1 MEQSIRDRID
11 WEPPFPPEEYAARRQ
26 KVREA
31 MARDGVDGLLV
42 TGAADVNY
50 LTGYDQIWH
59 SYLNI
64 IGIFLRA
71 EDGASLFFDN
81 DGHIV
86 LQSTTPD
93 TGEVVVLPRGAAAS
107 HVPLIA
113 EAIQARG
120 WAKGRIALQPW
131 CYGPHP
137 SLLAAIGDR
146 LAATGAATGTATG
159 AAGAEIAD
167 GSTIVEDVRL
177 IKSPREVA
185 VMREAGRMADLAMAA
200 ARDVLAPGLRETD
213 VDAAFTAAL
222 MGNGC
227 GYPGIR
233 SMVGSGPRSGA
244 HHGPATHRR
253 IKEGDIVHIDF
264 CASLHRYHV
273 NLSRSFAV
281 GPADE
286 RWHEL
291 MDKAAGCIDAVIEG
305 VVPGE
310 SMARVQEVADAYTD
324 AQGLRSYVWMIGG
337 YTLGIAMPP
346 DWCGR
351 HRPKPREDVPI
362 PLLEPGLV
370 FNYENQFDVF
380 EGWPGGT
387 GAAYIETFLVSE
399 EGLELLSA
407 LPRNLVTAGA

>member
-1 MEQSIRDRID
+1 MNRNIRDLID
-11 WEPPFPPEEYAARRQ
+11 WEQPFPLEEYAERRR
-26 KVREA
+26 KVRAA
-31 MARDGVDGLLV
+31 MAREGIDGIFV

-59 SYLNI
+59 SYLTI
-64 IGIFLRA
+64 IGLYLGA
-71 EDGASLFFDN
+71 DEDAALFFDN

-86 LQSTTPD
+86 LHSTMATD
-93 TGEVVVLPRGAAAS
+93 DEVEVLPRGAAVS

-113 EAIQARG
+113 EAIRKRG

-137 SLLAAIGDR
+137 SLLAAIGER
-146 LAATGAATGTATG
+146 LA
-159 AAGAEIAD
+159 AAGAEVAEIVEIVD
-167 GSTIVEDVRL
+167 GSTLVEDVRL
-177 IKSPREVA
+177 VKSPREVE
-185 VMREAGRMADLAMAA
+185 VMREAGRIADLAMAA
-200 ARDVLAPGLRETD
+200 ARDAIRPGIRETD
-213 VDAAFTAAL
+213 VEAAFTAVL
-222 MGNGC
+222 LESGC
-227 GYPGIR
+227 GIPGIR

-253 IKEGDIVHIDF
+253 LVAGDVVHIDF

-281 GPADE
+281 GEADP
-286 RWHEL
+286 RWHDL
-291 MDKAAGCIDAVIEG
+291 MDKAAGCIDAVLEA
-305 VVPGE
+305 VKPGE
-310 SMARVQEVADAYTD
+310 SLARVQEVADAYTD
-324 AQGLRSYVWMIGG
+324 AEGLRPYVWLIGG

-346 DWCGR
+346 DWVGR

-362 PLLEPGLV
+362 PDLEPGIV

-387 GAAYIETFLVSE
+387 GAAYIETFLATE
-399 EGLELLSA
+399 DGLELLSE
-407 LPRNLVTAGA
+407 LPRNLVVARA

>member
-1 MEQSIRDRID
+1 MHQNIRDRSD
-11 WEPPFPPEEYAARRQ
+11 WEQPFPPEDYAERRSQ
-26 KVREA
+26 VRA
-31 MARDGVDGLLV
+31 ALARDGVDGLLV

-71 EDGASLFFDN
+71 DEDASLFFDN

-86 LQSTTPD
+86 LHATMATAD
-93 TGEVVVLPRGAAAS
+93 EVEVLPRGAAVS
-107 HVPLIA
+107 HVPLVA
-113 EAIQARG
+113 EAIRARG

-131 CYGPHP
+131 CHGPHP
-137 SLLAAIGDR
+137 TLLAAIGER
-146 LAATGAATGTATG
+146 LA
-159 AAGAEIAD
+159 AAGAEVAD
-167 GSTIVEDVRL
+167 GSSLVEDVRL

-185 VMREAGRMADLAMAA
+185 VMREAGRVADLAMAA
-200 ARDVLAPGLRETD
+200 ARDAIQPGLRETD
-213 VDAAFTAAL
+213 VDAALTAAM
-222 MGNGC
+222 MGDGC

-253 IKEGDIVHIDF
+253 LKAGDVVHIDF

-281 GPADE
+281 GPADP
-286 RWHEL
+286 RWHDL
-291 MDKAAGCIDAVIEG
+291 MDKAAGCIDAVLEA
-305 VVPGE
+305 VTPGD
-310 SMARVQEVADAYTD
+310 SMSRVQEVADAYTD
-324 AQGLRSYVWMIGG
+324 SQGLRPYVWLIGG

-346 DWCGR
+346 DWVGR
-351 HRPKPREDVPI
+351 HRPKPREDVPV
-362 PLLEPGLV
+362 PDLQPGIV

-387 GAAYIETFLVSE
+387 GAAYIETFLVTE
-399 EGLELLSA
+399 DGLELLSK
-407 LPRNLVTAGA
+407 LPRNLVVAGS

>member
-1 MEQSIRDRID
+1 MQQNIRNQID
-11 WEPPFPPEEYAARRQ
+11 WQQPFPTEEYAERRAR
-26 KVREA
+26 VRA
-31 MARDGVDGLLV
+31 ALAAAGLDGILV
-42 TGAADVNY
+42 TGPADVCY

-59 SYLNI
+59 AYLNL

-71 EDGASLFFDN
+71 EADETLFFDN
-81 DGHIV
+81 DGHRV
-86 LQSTTPD
+86 LQATTPD
-93 TGEVVVLPRGAAAS
+93 IGEVLVMPRGAAVS

-113 EAIQARG
+113 EAIRERG

-137 SLLAAIGDR
+137 SLLEAIGAR
-146 LAATGAATGTATG
+146 LE

-167 GSTIVEDVRL
+167 GSVLVEDARL
-177 IKSPREVA
+177 VKSPREIA
-185 VMREAGRMADLAMAA
+185 VVREAGRVADLAMAA
-200 ARDVLAPGLRETD
+200 ARDALEPGLRETD
-213 VDAAFTAAL
+213 VDAVFTGAL
-222 MGNGC
+222 MQNGC

-233 SMVGSGPRSGA
+233 SMVGSGARSGA

-253 IKEGDIVHIDF
+253 LKAGDIVHIDF

-281 GPADE
+281 GVVDS

-291 MDKAAGCIDAVIEG
+291 MDKAAGCIDAVLEG
-305 VVPGE
+305 VKPGE
-310 SMARVQEVADAYTD
+310 SMTRVQEVADAYTD
-324 AQGLRSYVWMIGG
+324 SQGLRDYAWLIGG

-346 DWCGR
+346 DWVGR

-362 PLLEPGLV
+362 PDLKPGIV

-387 GAAYIETFLVSE
+387 GAAYIETFLVGE
-399 EGLELLSA
+399 DGLELLSK
-407 LPRNLVTAGA
+407 LPRNLVAAGG

>member
-1 MEQSIRDRID
+1 MQQSIRDRID
-11 WEPPFPPEEYAARRQ
+11 WEQPFPPEEYAVRRE

-31 MARDGVDGLLV
+31 MAREGIDGILV

-71 EDGASLFFDN
+71 DEESTLFFDN

-93 TGEVVVLPRGAAAS
+93 IGEVVVMPRGAAVS
-107 HVPLIA
+107 HVPLVA
-113 EAIQARG
+113 EAIRARG

-137 SLLAAIGDR
+137 TLLAAIGER
-146 LAATGAATGTATG
+146 LADATAD
-159 AAGAEIAD
+159 GAEIAAITD
-167 GSTIVEDVRL
+167 GSTLVEDVRL

-185 VMREAGRMADLAMAA
+185 VMREAGRVADLAMAA
-200 ARDVLAPGLRETD
+200 ARDALEPGLRETD
-213 VDAAFTAAL
+213 VDAALTAAL

-253 IKEGDIVHIDF
+253 LKRGDVVHIDF

-281 GPADE
+281 GPADP

-291 MDKAAGCIDAVIEG
+291 MDKAAGCIDAVLES
-305 VVPGE
+305 VKPGE
-310 SMARVQEVADAYTD
+310 SMTRVQEVADAYTD
-324 AQGLRSYVWMIGG
+324 AQGLRPHVWLIGG

-346 DWCGR
+346 DWVGR

-362 PLLEPGLV
+362 PLLEPGIV

-387 GAAYIETFLVSE
+387 GAAYIETFLVTE
-399 EGLELLSA
+399 DGLELLSK
-407 LPRNLVTAGA
+407 LPRNLVTAGN

>member
-1 MEQSIRDRID
+1 MQQSIRDRID
-11 WEPPFPPEEYAARRQ
+11 WEQPFPPEEYAERRRQ
-26 KVREA
+26 VREA
-31 MARDGVDGLLV
+31 MAREGIDGILV

-71 EDGASLFFDN
+71 DEAATLFFDN

-93 TGEVVVLPRGAAAS
+93 IEEVVVMPRGAAVS
-107 HVPLIA
+107 HVPLVA
-113 EAIQARG
+113 EAIRARG

-137 SLLAAIGDR
+137 TLLAAIGER
-146 LAATGAATGTATG
+146 LADATADGAEI
-159 AAGAEIAD
+159 AEIAD
-167 GSTIVEDVRL
+167 GSTLVEDVRL

-185 VMREAGRMADLAMAA
+185 VMREAGRVADLAMAA
-200 ARDVLAPGLRETD
+200 ARDALEPGLRETD
-213 VDAAFTAAL
+213 VDAALTAAM

-253 IKEGDIVHIDF
+253 LKRGDVVHIDF

-281 GPADE
+281 GPADP

-291 MDKAAGCIDAVIEG
+291 MDKAAGCIDAVLES
-305 VVPGE
+305 VKPGE
-310 SMARVQEVADAYTD
+310 SMTRVQEVADAYTD
-324 AQGLRSYVWMIGG
+324 AQGLRPHVWLIGG

-346 DWCGR
+346 DWVGR

-362 PLLEPGLV
+362 PLLEPGIV

-387 GAAYIETFLVSE
+387 GAAYIETFLVTE
-399 EGLELLSA
+399 DGLELLSK
-407 LPRNLVTAGA
+407 LPRNLVTAGE

>member
-11 WEPPFPPEEYAARRQ
+11 WEQPFPPEEYAERRG
-26 KVREA
+26 KVRVA
-31 MARDGVDGLLV
+31 MARDGIDGILV
-42 TGAADVNY
+42 TGAADLNY

-59 SYLNI
+59 AHVTI
-64 IGIFLRA
+64 IGLFLRA
-71 EDGASLFFDN
+71 EDDASLFFDN

-93 TGEVVVLPRGAAAS
+93 VGEVVVMPRGAAAS

-113 EAIQARG
+113 ESIRARG

-137 SLLAAIGDR
+137 SLLEAIGDR
-146 LAATGAATGTATG
+146 LAE
-159 AAGAEIAD
+159 AGAEIAD
-167 GSTIVEDVRL
+167 GSTLVEDVRL

-185 VMREAGRMADLAMAA
+185 VVREAGRVADLAMAA
-200 ARDVLAPGLRETD
+200 ARDALEPGLRETD
-213 VDAAFTAAL
+213 VDAAFTAAM

-253 IKEGDIVHIDF
+253 LKQGDIVHIDF
-264 CASLHRYHV
+264 CASLHRYHA

-281 GPADE
+281 GQADE
-286 RWHEL
+286 RWVDL
-291 MDKAAGCIDAVIEG
+291 MDKAAGCIDTVMQAVR
-305 VVPGE
+305 PGE
-310 SMARVQEVADAYTD
+310 SMARVQEVADTYTD
-324 AQGLRSYVWMIGG
+324 AQGLRPYVWMIGG

-351 HRPKPREDVPI
+351 HRPQPREDVPI
-362 PLLEPGLV
+362 PILEPGIV

-399 EGLELLSA
+399 DGLELLSQ

>member
-1 MEQSIRDRID
+1 MQQSIRDQID
-11 WEPPFPPEEYAARRQ
+11 WEQPFPPEEYAERRRQ
-26 KVREA
+26 VREA
-31 MARDGVDGLLV
+31 MAREGIDGILV

-71 EDGASLFFDN
+71 DEESTLFFDN

-93 TGEVVVLPRGAAAS
+93 IGEAVVLPRGAAAS

-113 EAIQARG
+113 DAIQKRG

-137 SLLAAIGDR
+137 TLLEAIGER
-146 LAATGAATGTATG
+146 LAAAGAAIT
-159 AAGAEIAD
+159 D
-167 GSTIVEDVRL
+167 GSTLVEDVRL
-177 IKSPREVA
+177 IKSPREVT
-185 VMREAGRMADLAMAA
+185 VMREAGRVADLAMAA
-200 ARDVLAPGLRETD
+200 ARDALEPGLRETD
-213 VDAAFTAAL
+213 VDAALTAAL

-253 IKEGDIVHIDF
+253 LKAGDVVHIDF

-281 GPADE
+281 GPADP

-291 MDKAAGCIDAVIEG
+291 MDKAAGCIDAILESVK
-305 VVPGE
+305 PGE
-310 SMARVQEVADAYTD
+310 SMTRVQEVADAYTD
-324 AQGLRSYVWMIGG
+324 SQGLRPHVWLIGG

-346 DWCGR
+346 DWVGR

-362 PLLEPGLV
+362 PLLEPGIV

-387 GAAYIETFLVSE
+387 GAAYIETFLVTE
-399 EGLELLSA
+399 DGLELLSR
-407 LPRNLVTAGA
+407 LPRNLVTAGE

>member
-1 MEQSIRDRID
+1 MQQSIRDRID
-11 WEPPFPPEEYAARRQ
+11 WEQPFPTEEYAERRRQ
-26 KVREA
+26 VRAA
-31 MARDGVDGLLV
+31 MARDGIDGILV

-71 EDGASLFFDN
+71 EEESTLFFDN

-93 TGEVVVLPRGAAAS
+93 IDEVVVMPRGAAVS
-107 HVPLIA
+107 HVPLVA
-113 EAIQARG
+113 EAIRARG

-137 SLLAAIGDR
+137 TLLEAIGER
-146 LAATGAATGTATG
+146 LS
-159 AAGAEIAD
+159 AAGAAITD
-167 GSTIVEDVRL
+167 GSTMVEDVRL

-185 VMREAGRMADLAMAA
+185 VMREAGRVADLAMAA
-200 ARDVLAPGLRETD
+200 ARDAIQPGLRETD
-213 VDAAFTAAL
+213 VDAALTAAM
-222 MGNGC
+222 MGDGC

-253 IKEGDIVHIDF
+253 LKAGDVVHIDF

-281 GPADE
+281 GPADP
-286 RWHEL
+286 RWHDL
-291 MDKAAGCIDAVIEG
+291 MDKAAGCIDAVLEA
-305 VVPGE
+305 VTPGD

-324 AQGLRSYVWMIGG
+324 SQGLRSYVWLIGG

-346 DWCGR
+346 DWVGR
-351 HRPKPREDVPI
+351 HRPKPREDVPV
-362 PLLEPGLV
+362 PDLEPGIV

-387 GAAYIETFLVSE
+387 GAAYIETFLVTE
-399 EGLELLSA
+399 DGLELLSK
-407 LPRNLVTAGA
+407 LPRTLVIAGS

>member
-1 MEQSIRDRID
+1 MQQSIRDRID
-11 WEPPFPPEEYAARRQ
+11 WEQPFPPEEYAERRRQ
-26 KVREA
+26 VREA
-31 MARDGVDGLLV
+31 MAREGIDGILV

-71 EDGASLFFDN
+71 DEAATLFFDN

-93 TGEVVVLPRGAAAS
+93 IEEVVVMPRGAAVS
-107 HVPLIA
+107 HVPLVA
-113 EAIQARG
+113 EAIRARG

-137 SLLAAIGDR
+137 TLLAAIGER
-146 LAATGAATGTATG
+146 LADATAD
-159 AAGAEIAD
+159 GAEIAAITD
-167 GSTIVEDVRL
+167 GSTLVEDVRL

-185 VMREAGRMADLAMAA
+185 VMREAGRVADLAMAA
-200 ARDVLAPGLRETD
+200 ARDALEPGLRETD
-213 VDAAFTAAL
+213 VDAALTAAL

-253 IKEGDIVHIDF
+253 LKRGDVVHIDF

-281 GPADE
+281 GPVDP

-291 MDKAAGCIDAVIEG
+291 MDKAAGCIDAVLEA
-305 VVPGE
+305 VQPGE

-324 AQGLRSYVWMIGG
+324 AQGLRPYAWLIGG

-346 DWCGR
+346 DWVGR

-362 PLLEPGLV
+362 PLLEPGIV

-387 GAAYIETFLVSE
+387 GAAYIETFLVTE
-399 EGLELLSA
+399 DGLELLSK
-407 LPRNLVTAGA
+407 LPRNLVTAGE

>member
-1 MEQSIRDRID
+1 MQQSIRDRID
-11 WEPPFPPEEYAARRQ
+11 WEQPFPPEEYAERRRQ
-26 KVREA
+26 VREA
-31 MARDGVDGLLV
+31 MARDGIDGILV

-64 IGIFLRA
+64 IGPFLRA
-71 EDGASLFFDN
+71 EDDAVLFFDN

-93 TGEVVVLPRGAAAS
+93 IGEAVVLPRGAAAS

-113 EAIQARG
+113 DAIQKRG
-120 WAKGRIALQPW
+120 WAKRRIALQPW

-137 SLLAAIGDR
+137 TLLEAIGER
-146 LAATGAATGTATG
+146 LAAAGAAIT
-159 AAGAEIAD
+159 D
-167 GSTIVEDVRL
+167 GSTLVEDVRL

-185 VMREAGRMADLAMAA
+185 VMREAGRVADLAMAA
-200 ARDVLAPGLRETD
+200 ARDALEPGLRETD
-213 VDAAFTAAL
+213 VDAALTAAL

-253 IKEGDIVHIDF
+253 LKAGDVVHIDF

-281 GPADE
+281 GPADP

-291 MDKAAGCIDAVIEG
+291 MDKAAGCIDAILESVK
-305 VVPGE
+305 PGE
-310 SMARVQEVADAYTD
+310 SMTRVQEVADAYTD
-324 AQGLRSYVWMIGG
+324 SQGLRPHVWLIGG

-346 DWCGR
+346 DWVGR

-362 PLLEPGLV
+362 PLLEPGIV

-387 GAAYIETFLVSE
+387 GAAYIETFLVTE
-399 EGLELLSA
+399 DGLELLSR
-407 LPRNLVTAGA
+407 LPRNLVTAGE

>member
-1 MEQSIRDRID
+1 MQQSIRDRID
-11 WEPPFPPEEYAARRQ
+11 WEQPFPTEEYAERRRQ
-26 KVREA
+26 VRAA
-31 MARDGVDGLLV
+31 MARDGTDGILV

-71 EDGASLFFDN
+71 EEESTLFFDN

-93 TGEVVVLPRGAAAS
+93 IDEVVVMPRGAAVS
-107 HVPLIA
+107 HVPLVA
-113 EAIQARG
+113 EAIRARG

-131 CYGPHP
+131 CHGPHP
-137 SLLAAIGDR
+137 TLLAAIGER
-146 LAATGAATGTATG
+146 LA
-159 AAGAEIAD
+159 AAGAEVAD
-167 GSTIVEDVRL
+167 GSTMVEDVRL

-185 VMREAGRMADLAMAA
+185 VMREAGRVADLAMAA
-200 ARDVLAPGLRETD
+200 ARDAIQPGLRETD
-213 VDAAFTAAL
+213 VDAALTAAM
-222 MGNGC
+222 MGDGC

-253 IKEGDIVHIDF
+253 LKAGDVVHIDF

-281 GPADE
+281 GPADP
-286 RWHEL
+286 RWHDL
-291 MDKAAGCIDAVIEG
+291 MDKAAGCIDAVLEA
-305 VVPGE
+305 VTPGD

-324 AQGLRSYVWMIGG
+324 SQGLRSYVWLIGG

-346 DWCGR
+346 DWVGS
-351 HRPKPREDVPI
+351 HRPKPREDVPV
-362 PLLEPGLV
+362 PDLEPGIV

-387 GAAYIETFLVSE
+387 GAAYIETFLVTE
-399 EGLELLSA
+399 DGLELLSK
-407 LPRNLVTAGA
+407 LPRTLVIAGS

>member
-1 MEQSIRDRID
+1 MEQSIRDLID
-11 WEPPFPPEEYAARRQ
+11 WAPPFPPEEYAERRA
-26 KVREA
+26 KVRAA
-31 MARDGVDGLLV
+31 MAREGVDGLFV
-42 TGAADVNY
+42 TGAADLNY

-59 SYLNI
+59 AHVCI
-64 IGIFLRA
+64 IGLFLRA
-71 EDGASLFFDN
+71 EDDASLFFDN

-93 TGEVVVLPRGAAAS
+93 TGEVVVMPRGAAAS

-113 EAIQARG
+113 EAIRVRG
-120 WAKGRIALQPW
+120 WAEGRIALQPW

-137 SLLAAIGDR
+137 SLLQAIGAR
-146 LAATGAATGTATG
+146 LA
-159 AAGAEIAD
+159 AAGAEIVDSSAL
-167 GSTIVEDVRL
+167 VEDVRL
-177 IKSPREVA
+177 VKSPREVA
-185 VMREAGRMADLAMAA
+185 VVREAGRIADLAMAA
-200 ARDVLAPGLRETD
+200 ARDAIRPGIRETD
-213 VDAAFTAAL
+213 VGAAFTAAL
-222 MGNGC
+222 MGHGC

-253 IKEGDIVHIDF
+253 LKEGDIIHVDF

-281 GPADE
+281 GRADS
-286 RWHEL
+286 RWYEL
-291 MDKAAGCIDAVIEG
+291 MDKAAGCIDAVLEA
-305 VVPGE
+305 VKPGE
-310 SMARVQEVADAYTD
+310 STARVQEVADAYTD
-324 AQGLRSYVWMIGG
+324 AQGLRPYVWLIGG

-346 DWCGR
+346 DWVGR
-351 HRPKPREDVPI
+351 HRPQPREDVPI
-362 PLLEPGLV
+362 PLLEPGIV

-399 EGLELLSA
+399 DGLEVLSRF
-407 LPRNLVTAGA
+407 PRTLVTAAA

>member
-1 MEQSIRDRID
+1 MDQSIRDRID
-11 WEPPFPPEEYAARRQ
+11 WEQPFPPEEYAERRRQ
-26 KVREA
+26 VREA
-31 MARDGVDGLLV
+31 MAREGIDGILV

-71 EDGASLFFDN
+71 DEESTLFFDN

-93 TGEVVVLPRGAAAS
+93 IEEVVVMPRGAAVS
-107 HVPLIA
+107 HVPLVA
-113 EAIQARG
+113 EAIRARG

-137 SLLAAIGDR
+137 TLLAAIGER
-146 LAATGAATGTATG
+146 LADAT
-159 AAGAEIAD
+159 AAGGEIAAITD
-167 GSTIVEDVRL
+167 GSTLVEDVRL
-177 IKSPREVA
+177 IKSPRELA
-185 VMREAGRMADLAMAA
+185 VMREAGRVADLAMAA
-200 ARDVLAPGLRETD
+200 ARDVLEPGLRETD
-213 VDAAFTAAL
+213 VDAALTAAM

-253 IKEGDIVHIDF
+253 MKQGDVVHIDF

-281 GPADE
+281 GPADP

-291 MDKAAGCIDAVIEG
+291 MDKAAGCIDAVLES
-305 VVPGE
+305 VKPGE
-310 SMARVQEVADAYTD
+310 SMTRVQEVADAYTD
-324 AQGLRSYVWMIGG
+324 SQGLRPHVWLIGG

-346 DWCGR
+346 DWVGR

-362 PLLEPGLV
+362 PLLEPGIV

-387 GAAYIETFLVSE
+387 GAAYIETFLVTE
-399 EGLELLSA
+399 DGLELLSK

>member
-1 MEQSIRDRID
+1 MQQSIRDRID
-11 WEPPFPPEEYAARRQ
+11 WEQSFPPEEYAVRRE

-31 MARDGVDGLLV
+31 MAREGIDGILV

-71 EDGASLFFDN
+71 DEESTLFFDN

-93 TGEVVVLPRGAAAS
+93 IGEVVVMPRGAAVS
-107 HVPLIA
+107 HVPLVA
-113 EAIQARG
+113 EAIRARG

-137 SLLAAIGDR
+137 TLLAAIGER
-146 LAATGAATGTATG
+146 LADATAD
-159 AAGAEIAD
+159 GAEIAAITD
-167 GSTIVEDVRL
+167 GSTLVEDVRL

-185 VMREAGRMADLAMAA
+185 VMREAGRVADLAMAA
-200 ARDVLAPGLRETD
+200 ARDALEPGLRETD
-213 VDAAFTAAL
+213 VDAALTAAL

-253 IKEGDIVHIDF
+253 LKRGDVVHIDF

-281 GPADE
+281 GPADP

-291 MDKAAGCIDAVIEG
+291 MDKAAGCIDAVLES
-305 VVPGE
+305 VKPGE
-310 SMARVQEVADAYTD
+310 SMTRVQEVADAYTD
-324 AQGLRSYVWMIGG
+324 AQGLRPHVWLIGG

-346 DWCGR
+346 DWVGR

-362 PLLEPGLV
+362 PLLEPGIV

-387 GAAYIETFLVSE
+387 GAAYIETFLVTE
-399 EGLELLSA
+399 DGLELLSK
-407 LPRNLVTAGA
+407 LPRNLVTAGN

>member
-1 MEQSIRDRID
+1 MDQSIRDRID
-11 WEPPFPPEEYAARRQ
+11 WEQPFPPEEYAERRRQ
-26 KVREA
+26 VREA
-31 MARDGVDGLLV
+31 MAREGIDGILV

-71 EDGASLFFDN
+71 DEAATLFFDN

-93 TGEVVVLPRGAAAS
+93 IEEVVVMPRGAAVS
-107 HVPLIA
+107 HVPLVA
-113 EAIQARG
+113 EAIRARG

-137 SLLAAIGDR
+137 TLLAAIGER
-146 LAATGAATGTATG
+146 LADATADGAEI
-159 AAGAEIAD
+159 AEIAD
-167 GSTIVEDVRL
+167 GSTLVEDVRL

-185 VMREAGRMADLAMAA
+185 VMREAGRVADLAMAA
-200 ARDVLAPGLRETD
+200 ARDAIQPGLRETD
-213 VDAAFTAAL
+213 VDAALTAAM
-222 MGNGC
+222 MGDGC

-253 IKEGDIVHIDF
+253 LKRGDVVHIDF

-281 GPADE
+281 GPADP

-291 MDKAAGCIDAVIEG
+291 MDKAAGCIDAVLES
-305 VVPGE
+305 VKPGE
-310 SMARVQEVADAYTD
+310 SMTRVQEVADAYTD
-324 AQGLRSYVWMIGG
+324 AQGLRPHVWLIGG

-346 DWCGR
+346 DWVGR

-362 PLLEPGLV
+362 PLLEPGIV

-387 GAAYIETFLVSE
+387 GAAYIETFLVTE
-399 EGLELLSA
+399 DGLELLSK
-407 LPRNLVTAGA
+407 LPRNLVTAGE

>member
-1 MEQSIRDRID
+1 MDQSIRDRID
-11 WEPPFPPEEYAARRQ
+11 WEQPFPPEEYAERRRQ
-26 KVREA
+26 VREA
-31 MARDGVDGLLV
+31 MAREGIDGILV

-71 EDGASLFFDN
+71 DEESTLFFDN

-93 TGEVVVLPRGAAAS
+93 IEEVVVMPRGAAVS
-107 HVPLIA
+107 HVPLVA
-113 EAIQARG
+113 EAIRARG

-137 SLLAAIGDR
+137 TLLEAIGER
-146 LAATGAATGTATG
+146 LAADATAD
-159 AAGAEIAD
+159 GAEIAAITD
-167 GSTIVEDVRL
+167 GSTLVEDVRL

-185 VMREAGRMADLAMAA
+185 VMREAGRVADLAMAA
-200 ARDVLAPGLRETD
+200 ARDALKPGLRETD
-213 VDAAFTAAL
+213 VDAVFTAAL

-253 IKEGDIVHIDF
+253 IKQGDVVHIDF

-281 GPADE
+281 GPADP

-291 MDKAAGCIDAVIEG
+291 MDKAAGCIDAVLES
-305 VVPGE
+305 VKPGE
-310 SMARVQEVADAYTD
+310 SMTRVQEVADAYTD
-324 AQGLRSYVWMIGG
+324 SQGLRPHVWLIGG

-346 DWCGR
+346 DWVGR

-362 PLLEPGLV
+362 PLLEPGIV

-387 GAAYIETFLVSE
+387 GAAYIETFLVTE
-399 EGLELLSA
+399 DGLELLSR

>member
-1 MEQSIRDRID
+1 MNQSIRALVD
-11 WEPPFPPEEYAARRQ
+11 WEQPFPPEEYVARRRQ
-26 KVREA
+26 VRAA
-31 MARDGVDGLLV
+31 MARDGIDGLLV

-71 EDGASLFFDN
+71 DEAATLFFDN

-93 TGEVVVLPRGAAAS
+93 IEEVVVMPRGAAVS
-107 HVPLIA
+107 HVPLVA
-113 EAIQARG
+113 EAIRARG

-137 SLLAAIGDR
+137 TLLAAIGER
-146 LAATGAATGTATG
+146 LADATAD
-159 AAGAEIAD
+159 GAEIAAITD
-167 GSTIVEDVRL
+167 GSTLVEDVRL

-185 VMREAGRMADLAMAA
+185 VMREAGRVADLAMAA
-200 ARDVLAPGLRETD
+200 ARDALEPGLRETD
-213 VDAAFTAAL
+213 VDAALTAAL

-253 IKEGDIVHIDF
+253 LKRGDVVHIDF

-281 GPADE
+281 GPADP
-286 RWHEL
+286 RWHDL
-291 MDKAAGCIDAVIEG
+291 MDKAAGCIDAVLEA
-305 VVPGE
+305 VTPGD

-324 AQGLRSYVWMIGG
+324 SQGLRSYVWLIGG

-346 DWCGR
+346 DWVGR
-351 HRPKPREDVPI
+351 HRPKPREDVPV
-362 PLLEPGLV
+362 PDLEPGIV

-387 GAAYIETFLVSE
+387 GAAYIETFLVTE
-399 EGLELLSA
+399 DGLELLSK
-407 LPRNLVTAGA
+407 LPRTLVIAGS

>member
-1 MEQSIRDRID
+1 MQQSIRDRID
-11 WEPPFPPEEYAARRQ
+11 WEQPFPPEEYAERRRQ
-26 KVREA
+26 VREA
-31 MARDGVDGLLV
+31 MAREGIDGILV

-71 EDGASLFFDN
+71 DEESTLFFDN

-93 TGEVVVLPRGAAAS
+93 IEEVVVMPRGAAVS
-107 HVPLIA
+107 HVPLVA
-113 EAIQARG
+113 EAIRARG

-137 SLLAAIGDR
+137 TLLAAIGER
-146 LAATGAATGTATG
+146 LADATAD
-159 AAGAEIAD
+159 GAEIAAITD
-167 GSTIVEDVRL
+167 GSTLVEDVRL

-185 VMREAGRMADLAMAA
+185 VMREAGRVADLAMAA
-200 ARDVLAPGLRETD
+200 ARDALEPGLRETD
-213 VDAAFTAAL
+213 VDAALTAAL

-253 IKEGDIVHIDF
+253 LKRGDVVHIDF

-281 GPADE
+281 GPADP

-291 MDKAAGCIDAVIEG
+291 MDKAAGCIDAVLEA
-305 VVPGE
+305 VKPGE
-310 SMARVQEVADAYTD
+310 SMTRVQEVADAYTD
-324 AQGLRSYVWMIGG
+324 AQGLRPHVWLIGG

-346 DWCGR
+346 DWVGR

-362 PLLEPGLV
+362 PLLEPGIV

-387 GAAYIETFLVSE
+387 GTAYIETFLVTE
-399 EGLELLSA
+399 DGLELLSK
-407 LPRNLVTAGA
+407 LPRNLVTAGN

>member
-1 MEQSIRDRID
+1 MQQSIRDRID
-11 WEPPFPPEEYAARRQ
+11 WEQPFPPEEYAVRRE

-31 MARDGVDGLLV
+31 MAREGIDGILV

-71 EDGASLFFDN
+71 DEESTLFFDN

-93 TGEVVVLPRGAAAS
+93 IEEVVVMPRGAAVS
-107 HVPLIA
+107 HVPLVA

-137 SLLAAIGDR
+137 TLLAAIGER
-146 LAATGAATGTATG
+146 LADATAD
-159 AAGAEIAD
+159 GAEIAAITD
-167 GSTIVEDVRL
+167 GSTLVEDVRL

-185 VMREAGRMADLAMAA
+185 VMREAGRVADLAMAA
-200 ARDVLAPGLRETD
+200 ARDALEPGLRETD
-213 VDAAFTAAL
+213 VDAALTAAL

-253 IKEGDIVHIDF
+253 LKRGDVVHIDF

-281 GPADE
+281 GPADP

-291 MDKAAGCIDAVIEG
+291 MDKAAGCIDAVLES
-305 VVPGE
+305 VKPGE
-310 SMARVQEVADAYTD
+310 SMTRVQEVADAYTD
-324 AQGLRSYVWMIGG
+324 SQGLRPHVWRIGG

-346 DWCGR
+346 DWVGR

-362 PLLEPGLV
+362 PLLEPGIV

-387 GAAYIETFLVSE
+387 GAAYIETFLVTE
-399 EGLELLSA
+399 DGLELLSR
-407 LPRNLVTAGA
+407 LPRNLVTAGG

>member
-1 MEQSIRDRID
+1 MDQSIRDRSD
-11 WEPPFPPEEYAARRQ
+11 WEQPFPPEEYAVRRE

-31 MARDGVDGLLV
+31 MAREGIDGILV

-71 EDGASLFFDN
+71 DEESTLFFDN

-93 TGEVVVLPRGAAAS
+93 IEEVVVMPRGAAVS
-107 HVPLIA
+107 HVPLVA

-137 SLLAAIGDR
+137 TLLAAIGER
-146 LAATGAATGTATG
+146 LADATAD
-159 AAGAEIAD
+159 GAEIAAITD
-167 GSTIVEDVRL
+167 GSTLVEDVRL
-177 IKSPREVA
+177 IKSPRELA
-185 VMREAGRMADLAMAA
+185 VMREAGRVADLAMAA
-200 ARDVLAPGLRETD
+200 ARDVLEPGLRETD
-213 VDAAFTAAL
+213 VDAALTAAM

-253 IKEGDIVHIDF
+253 MKQGDVVHIDF

-281 GPADE
+281 GPADP

-291 MDKAAGCIDAVIEG
+291 VDKAAGCIDAVLES
-305 VVPGE
+305 VKPGE

-324 AQGLRSYVWMIGG
+324 SQGLRPHVWLIGG

-346 DWCGR
+346 DWVGR

-362 PLLEPGLV
+362 PLLEPGIV
-370 FNYENQFDVF
+370 FNYENQFAVF

-387 GAAYIETFLVSE
+387 GAAYIETFLVTE
-399 EGLELLSA
+399 DGLELLSK
-407 LPRNLVTAGA
+407 LPRNLVTAGE